1 MEHLYPRESWSG
13 GHLASQES
21 TPRPDGESH
30 PRAAAIAEGV
40 VERAGCTDSSAA
52 GVAMSTIPQPV
63 GSFGGTMELAPPLVN
78 VSSGPSRLERSSD
91 SS

>member
-1 MEHLYPRESWSG
+1 M
-13 GHLASQES
+13 ASQGPTS
-21 TPRPDGESH
+21 RPDGESPH
-30 PRAAAIAEGV
+30 RAAVTADREAVRAE
-40 VERAGCTDSSAA
+40 CTGSSAA
-52 GVAMSTIPQPV
+52 GVVMSTIPQPV